1 MISCGREGWKIE
13 EKNLQVSVWRVAAV
27 QKVRA
32 NNPHSTLDSL
42 VARFRQ
48 LRPDLVRISRVSAEG
63 HVSDLP
69 NQVPQHTAPQ
79 AKNAKQG
86 STSLHKRFHK
96 VCHLFQIT
104 ASSALRFKVWE
115 DRVDMRRSTLEASG
129 IWSSGQ
135 HVAAVQAHKKS
146 TLKTLLPSVAP
157 LTLR

>member
-32 NNPHSTLDSL
+32 NNPHATLDSL

-48 LRPDLVRISRVSAEG
+48 LRPDLVRISRVYAEG
-63 HVSDLP
+63 RVSDLP

-96 VCHLFQIT
+96 VCHLFPFQHHQLYV
-104 ASSALRFKVWE
+104 LRFGKTAWTCADQLSRLQE
-115 DRVDMRRSTLEASG
+115 FGRVVNMSLQFKRTRSR
-129 IWSSGQ
+129 
-135 HVAAVQAHKKS
+135 H
-146 TLKTLLPSVAP
+146 
-157 LTLR
+157 